1 MSDEVKRLI
10 AVLSQ
15 IEKCDICEDLVDWHV
30 EFHSR
35 RGDFVRVCRDCLA
48 QALITSDAAEQS
60 VHTDAANVCPE
71 CGEPFDFCAMG
82 HYDVAKARR
91 G

>member
-60 VHTDAANVCPE
+60 VHPTDGGLCAVCGYPE
-71 CGEPFDFCAMG
+71 YKHSAIGHEFDPAISG
-82 HYDVAKARR
+82 
-91 G
+91 